1 MENHHFKWVNQL
13 FLWSFFIAM
22 LVYQRVIVPA
32 CSTQFIYSN
41 PDFALGPGLGYF
53 FLGLFSQYCLKS
65 QEFQVDSY
73 NYIYM
78 HIEIYTVVVFHNIYI
93 ISIFGSTKYQ
103 PDFSIYIIYPHVLI
117 RIFPS
122 KTFMKGNRCNA
133 PIQSFCLA
141 MVFCI
146 FSRQSIGPIIVTSRF
161 KVVPPR

>member
-1 MENHHFKWVNQL
+1 MGV
-13 FLWSFFIAM
+13 STISM
-22 LVYQRVIVPA
+22 VIFHSYVSLPEGN
-32 CSTQFIYSN
+32 CSSMFHAIYIFESG
-41 PDFALGPGLGYF
+41 FCIGSRIGVF

-146 FSRQSIGPIIVTSRF
+146 LSRQSIGPIIVTSRF